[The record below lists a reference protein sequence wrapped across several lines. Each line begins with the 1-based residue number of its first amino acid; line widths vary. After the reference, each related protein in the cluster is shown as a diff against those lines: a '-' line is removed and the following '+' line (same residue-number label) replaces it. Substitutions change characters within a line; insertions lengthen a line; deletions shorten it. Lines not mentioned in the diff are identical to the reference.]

1 MLKDRIVSEA
11 EIKNYYRIT
20 YILFTILLFLAF
32 TIIILRLYK
41 VQIQMGEYYYDRAE
55 KNFIQEVR
63 LSPLRGR
70 ILDIKGNVIA
80 QNRPSFNLFLTPAFV
95 KNYKKTL
102 QHIDNLIGIP
112 EERFQDIIDEIKK
125 KRGLERFKPIKILTD
140 LNFDQIA
147 IIESNI
153 EDLSGVEILMD
164 SFRDYPLGDIASHI
178 VGYVGEIDK
187 KTLQDKNKERE
198 LYKQGDIIGKRG
210 IELAYEDYL
219 RGEEGKEF
227 ILVDAKGFKVD
238 ATEVK
243 DYLKDRIRK
252 FPPIQGKDI
261 ILTID
266 IDYQRELE
274 RMFDVIDG
282 GLIAINPQT
291 GKIYAL
297 ISRPSF
303 SPAKLSQRIGKTEW
317 KNILSDPLKPLINK
331 VTQDHYPPGS
341 TFKIVSALAALDK
354 KLITENTTSFCNGVF
369 QFGTR
374 PFRCWA
380 KRGHGSLSLHRAIV
394 QSCDVYFYRLGDRLD
409 IDNIF
414 VYGRMLGFGQKSGL
428 EIDEETSGILPNRD
442 YYKGSKKFGSYH
454 RGYAIN
460 AAIGQ
465 GDVNVTL
472 IQLAFAYATLAN
484 GGKLLKPIIVEEIR
498 DQNNAIV
505 KKNEP
510 SIRSELGVDKG
521 SIEKIVQGLYGVC
534 NEPGGTAAFQ
544 RYKIFGNNKEIKIA
558 GKTGTAQ
565 VVEMKDGKN
574 VSDSYMNKD
583 HAWFVAFADIENP
596 EILVAV
602 LHKHGGHGASGAA
615 PYVFKAIQLYY
626 EMYKGLKIENIPS
639 VTMNT
644 QETVE
649 QGD

>member
-1 MLKDRIVSEA
+1 MLKDRIVSESD
-11 EIKNYYRIT
+11 IKNYYRIS
-20 YILFTILLFLAF
+20 YILFTILLFIALIV
-32 TIIILRLYK
+32 IIIRLYK

-80 QNRPSFNLFLTPAFV
+80 QNRPSFNLFITPAFT

-102 QHIDNLIGIP
+102 QTIDNLIGIP

-125 KRGLERFKPIKILTD
+125 KKGLERFKPIRILTD
-140 LNFDQIA
+140 LTFDQIA

-164 SFRDYPLGDIASHI
+164 SFRDYPLGEIASHI

-187 KTLQDKNKERE
+187 KTLQEKNSKKEV
-198 LYKQGDIIGKRG
+198 YKQGDIIGKRG

-219 RGEEGKEF
+219 RGEEGKEY
-227 ILVDAKGFKVD
+227 ILVDAKGFKVE
-238 ATEVK
+238 ASEVQ
-243 DYLKDRIRK
+243 DYLKDKIK
-252 FPPIQGKDI
+252 KIPPLPGRDVV
-261 ILTID
+261 LTID

-274 RMFDVIDG
+274 KMFDVVDG
-282 GLIAINPQT
+282 GLIAINPVT

-303 SPAKLSQRIGKTEW
+303 SPAKLSQRVSKTEW

-341 TFKIVSALAALDK
+341 TFKIVSALAGLDK
-354 KLITENTTSFCNGVF
+354 KIITENTTSFCNGVF

-374 PFRCWA
+374 PFRCW
-380 KRGHGSLSLHRAIV
+380 KKGGHGSLSLHRAIV

-414 VYGRMLGFGQKSGL
+414 FYGRMLGFGQKTGL

-442 YYKGSKKFGSYH
+442 YYKRDKRFGSYH

-460 AAIGQ
+460 ASIGQ

-472 IQLAFAYATLAN
+472 IQLAYAYAALAN
-484 GGKLLKPIIVEEIR
+484 GGSLLRPVIVEEIR
-498 DQNNAIV
+498 DPNNNNKV
-505 KKNEP
+505 VLKNEP
-510 SIRSELGVDKG
+510 VIRAELNVDKN
-521 SIEKIVQGLYGVC
+521 IITKIVDGLYGVC

-544 RYKIFGNNKEIKIA
+544 KYRIFGNNKEIKIA

-565 VVEMKDGKN
+565 VVEMRDGKN
-574 VSDSYMNKD
+574 ISDSYIHKD
-583 HAWFVAFADIENP
+583 HAWFVGFADVENP

-615 PYVFKAIQLYY
+615 PYVFKAIKLFY
-626 EMYKGLKIENIPS
+626 EMYKGMKFEDMAI
-639 VTMNT
+639 TMNS
-644 QETVE
+644 ETIE
-649 QGD
+649 SGD